1 MLGVEKEML
10 GVMSLMQALDLAE
23 EADTDVVLINPN
35 GVPPVARLV
44 QVSKYKFELA
54 KAAKEASK
62 KQREARYAGPGQCC
76 LCQCVCLSWCV
87 LLVGSSC

>member
-1 MLGVEKEML
+1 MRLLSCEEVRLLGVEKEML
-10 GVMSLMQALDLAE
+10 GVMSLMQAMDLAE
-23 EADTDVVLINPN
+23 VAETDVVLINPS

-62 KQREARYAGPGQCC
+62 KQREARWVAHAQSDISIC
-76 LCQCVCLSWCV
+76 
-87 LLVGSSC
+87 

>member
-1 MLGVEKEML
+1 M
-10 GVMSLMQALDLAE
+10 MSLMQAMDLAE

-62 KQREARYAGPGQCC
+62 KQREARCAGPGQRC
-76 LCQCVCLSWCV
+76 LCQRVCLSWCV